1 MKTIRILKLHER
13 FFGPNRLTLDEAARA
28 MSKRTG
34 YSIVPIESGFE
45 VSGEWRA
52 KFLTE
57 QDFANRIARDL
68 QLASGVIFDSI
79 VEG

>member
-34 YSIVPIESGFE
+34 YSIVPINL
-45 VSGEWRA
+45 VSKYRENGA
-52 KFLTE
+52 L
-57 QDFANRIARDL
+57 
-68 QLASGVIFDSI
+68 SS
-79 VEG
+79 